1 MIFQESFSV
10 NILFTYTKSI
20 YNLETSPRRT

>member
-10 NILFTYTKSI
+10 NISFTYTKRI
-20 YNLETSPRRT
+20 YNLETSPRKT